1 MNVKTLGKKIRRL
14 VAKIEKDTKKLAK
27 LRLKLNASAKKPKGS
42 AKKSRPTARGKKRVP
57 KKLKAPAPAAKR
69 KGGLTP
75 EGRARLAAAMNARW
89 AAKRAA
95 AQASSSCQRRPL
107 CDLSAAVIKFRILHS
122 AGDTMFRSCF

>member
-27 LRLKLNASAKKPKGS
+27 LRLKLSASGKKPKRS
-42 AKKSRPTARGKKRVP
+42 AKKSKPIARGKKRP
-57 KKLKAPAPAAKR
+57 ARNLKAPASAAKR
-69 KGGLTP
+69 KRGLTP

-95 AQASSSCQRRPL
+95 AQAVSSSSETAPL
-107 CDLSAAVIKFRILHS
+107 PNSGAVPETAAL
-122 AGDTMFRSCF
+122 

>member
-27 LRLKLNASAKKPKGS
+27 LRLKLNASAKKPKRS
-42 AKKSRPTARGKKRVP
+42 AKKSRPIAAGKKRAA
-57 KKLKAPAPAAKR
+57 KELKAPSPAAKR
-69 KGGLTP
+69 KRGLTP

-95 AQASSSCQRRPL
+95 AQAISSSSETALVSNSGAVPET
-107 CDLSAAVIKFRILHS
+107 AAL
-122 AGDTMFRSCF
+122 